1 MATTTN
7 LFSKKYLTSLEI
19 LFILSEMAK
28 HENVGEREIVKVALV
43 AQYTLKDLDKE
54 EFEDCNDIYDY
65 VMSHGIDLKKNI
77 FNYQDL
83 EKVADKEFG
92 LETFMK
98 NFMIT
103 SAEQIKKAIDDVNV
117 DEVMSKI
124 NEYADSKE
132 ALETNFVEV

>member
-1 MATTTN
+1 MATTSI
-7 LFSKKYLTSLEI
+7 FSKKYLTSLEM
-19 LFILSEMAK
+19 LFILSEMNK
-28 HENVGEREIVKVALV
+28 HDNAGTREIVKVALV
-43 AQYTLKDLDKE
+43 AQYTLKDLNKDD
-54 EFEDCNDIYDY
+54 FEDCNDIYDY
-65 VMSHGIDLKKNI
+65 VVKNGIDFKKNI

-83 EKVADKEFG
+83 EKIADKEFG

-103 SAEQIKKAIDDVNV
+103 TAEQIKKSIDNVNV